1 MISVIILLNVSSFV
15 VYADLKEFNEETKR
29 LMANTKVGKKR
40 EQIYEELAKLC
51 TKLPGLIKRVAQIDH
66 IFNVGIDTKFI
77 QFNIYFKAY
86 LFIMVASNV
95 PTTILVILRFIVT
108 SKSTIPDKWVEL
120 GFQLPDLMFC
130 IFELV
135 GLILLPAK
143 LHEIVSEMPK
153 KIKIKFNLDSYNT
166 NFIWCGN
173 SE

>member
-15 VYADLKEFNEETKR
+15 VYADLKEFNLEAKR
-29 LMANTKVGKKR
+29 LMTKTKDGKKR
-40 EQIYEELAKLC
+40 EQIYGELAKLC
-51 TKLPGLIKRVAQIDH
+51 TKLTGLIKRVGQIDH
-66 IFNVGIDTKFI
+66 IFNVGILTKFI
-77 QFNIYFKAY
+77 KFIIYFKAY

-130 IFELV
+130 LFELI

-143 LHEIVSEMPK
+143 LHEIVNGMPT
-153 KIKIKFNLDSYNT
+153 KIKIKLN
-166 NFIWCGN
+166 
-173 SE
+173 